1 MPAACRALTVVTL
14 WGGSSEIL
22 SDAGRENFVDT
33 KKWRSCDEKSPGH
46 TRARRDSHDR
56 CGCEPDDGGR
66 SLASWL
72 SRRAHCRRPGGR
84 GHSWRSTRRTKA
96 LLRRLCVRARLFR
109 APMLC
114 PARALLGRM
123 GLARSPCRGLL
134 LSRPGFGHR
143 AGDER
148 LTSNDAGGAG
158 SRGCPSCPVQTVE
171 LRTDAGRPL

>member
-14 WGGSSEIL
+14 WGGASESL

-109 APMLC
+109 AAMLH
-114 PARALLGRM
+114 PTRTLLGRVA
-123 GLARSPCRGLL
+123 LARSPGRGLL
-134 LSRPGFGHR
+134 LTWRGSTHR
-143 AGDER
+143 SGKEE
-148 LTSNDAGGAG
+148 NW
-158 SRGCPSCPVQTVE
+158 
-171 LRTDAGRPL
+171 RPLGSNGLEPGSVCAYETVL